1 MNQLFKSIIDKSSS
15 YKRNEIAIKN
25 LDKMLQYNIPTTL
38 KLINSYIDLSSSN
51 LNNVK
56 ADIIESIE
64 SVIIYLNKVLENIQ
78 RDDIID
84 ITSDI
89 DVLKAGLKKDG
100 YV

>member
-1 MNQLFKSIIDKSSS
+1 
-15 YKRNEIAIKN
+15 
-25 LDKMLQYNIPTTL
+25 MLEYNIPTTL

-51 LNNVK
+51 TSNLNNVK
-56 ADIIESIE
+56 TEIIESVE

-78 RDDIID
+78 KDDIMD

>member
-1 MNQLFKSIIDKSSS
+1 
-15 YKRNEIAIKN
+15 
-25 LDKMLQYNIPTTL
+25 MLQYNIPTTL

-51 LNNVK
+51 TSDLNNIK
-56 ADIIESIE
+56 ADITESIE

-78 RDDIID
+78 KDDIMD

-89 DVLKAGLKKDG
+89 DVLKAELKKDG